1 MILYGFREIDNWR
14 SCPFTPEI
22 PANHMVQKVVNE
34 RIGAECRTLNCY
46 YCACAV
52 TLSAMKLEPK
62 PALNN
67 AGLELYSHE
76 PLKETIKKDP
86 GDCRQEDRLRPAH
99 PALNF
104 QIKENKQRNS

>member
-1 MILYGFREIDNWR
+1 MTLRLSN
-14 SCPFTPEI
+14 SLPEVTANHI
-22 PANHMVQKVVNE
+22 VQKLSTNALPANVFARHGTVV
-34 RIGAECRTLNCY
+34 IGGLIPVALW
-46 YCACAV
+46 
-52 TLSAMKLEPK
+52 AMKLNSE

-76 PLKETIKKDP
+76 PLKESIKKSP
-86 GDCRQEDRLRPAH
+86 GDCRQENRLRPAH